1 MPSNNFPSYRGALRL
16 LKDTGCDDRLIKH
29 VKAVARYAVEIAK
42 SRGDADVELVRI
54 GALLHDI
61 GRCRTNGVDH
71 GVIGGKLLRSY
82 GVDERI
88 AQIAEKHVGA
98 GITAPEA
105 AELRFPQGHYV
116 PKTLE
121 EKIVAAV
128 DNLTEGTRRVTIEKA
143 EADFRAKLEG
153 HPAARRIRN
162 LHDEVFGKHNL
173 SSGTPWDSS
182 KL

>member
-1 MPSNNFPSYRGALRL
+1 LHL
-16 LKDTGCDDRLIKH
+16 LKDSGCDDRLIKH
-29 VKAVARYAVEIAK
+29 VKAVSRYAVEIAR

-71 GVIGGKLLRSY
+71 GVVGGKLLRSY
-82 GVDERI
+82 GVDERV

-98 GITAPEA
+98 GITAREA
-105 AELRFPQGHYV
+105 TDLRLPPGHYM

-121 EKIVAAV
+121 EKIVAAA
-128 DNLTEGTRRVTIEKA
+128 DNLIEGSRRVTVEKA

-153 HPAARRIRN
+153 HPAVKRVRR
-162 LHDEVFGKHNL
+162 LHNEVFDEL
-173 SSGTPWDSS
+173 S
-182 KL
+182 LVML